1 MAKSS
6 NIESTTKS
14 KMSELLEKEE
24 YSPKTL
30 SRSQIVEGKV
40 VAISKDQLFIDIGAK
55 SEGVIS
61 AKDFEGEQKFGDIKV
76 GDKIMTYVMI
86 PESEGGQVILSMKKA
101 GSERRWQEISK
112 KMEADET
119 VEVKPL
125 ESNRGGLMV
134 DYEGIRGFIP
144 SSHLVTNVNK
154 TSNEP
159 IKVKILEE
167 DKRLNRLIFSQ
178 KEASPDAGKLPKI
191 DLPFSVGD
199 DLEGEVSKMLPFG
212 FLVRISGSEGLVHI
226 SEISWE
232 RVESIEKLYKIGD
245 KVKVKVIEIDPA
257 STKINLSIKQLS
269 EDPWKKAENKY
280 PIGKKFKAKIV
291 RTSSYGAFVQLELGI
306 EGLIHSSKI
315 PYGTKLASGDE
326 VNVSIDLFSS
336 EQRRVALRLENEVE
350 EKPSSRSVRLN
361 GSALSSPSKSQVKGK
376 SKEKKTTSSKSTKAA
391 VKKVTK
397 KLKK

>member
-6 NIESTTKS
+6 NIESTSKS
-14 KMSELLEKEE
+14 KMSVLLEKEE
-24 YSPKTL
+24 YSPKNL
-30 SRSQIVEGKV
+30 SRGQIVEGKV
-40 VAISKDQLFIDIGAK
+40 VATSKDQLFIDVGAK

-61 AKDFEGEQKFGDIKV
+61 AKDFEGEQKFGDITV
-76 GDKIMTYVMI
+76 GDKLLTYVMI

-119 VEVKPL
+119 LEVKPL

-134 DYEGIRGFIP
+134 DYEGLRGFIP

-154 TSNEP
+154 NSNEL

-178 KEASPDAGKLPKI
+178 REANPDVGKLPKI

-199 DLEGEVSKMLPFG
+199 KIEGEVSKMLPFG

-257 STKINLSIKQLS
+257 STKVNLSIKQLS
-269 EDPWKKAENKY
+269 DDPWKKAESKY
-280 PIGKKFKAKIV
+280 PIGKKFTAKIV
-291 RTSSYGAFVQLELGI
+291 RTSSYGAFVQLEPGI

-336 EQRRVALRLENEVE
+336 EQRRVALRLETEVE
-350 EKPSSRSVRLN
+350 EKPSSKIQ
-361 GSALSSPSKSQVKGK
+361 AKSK
-376 SKEKKTTSSKSTKAA
+376 SKEKKTASPKATKASS
-391 VKKVTK
+391 KKVTK
-397 KLKK
+397 NIKKSNK